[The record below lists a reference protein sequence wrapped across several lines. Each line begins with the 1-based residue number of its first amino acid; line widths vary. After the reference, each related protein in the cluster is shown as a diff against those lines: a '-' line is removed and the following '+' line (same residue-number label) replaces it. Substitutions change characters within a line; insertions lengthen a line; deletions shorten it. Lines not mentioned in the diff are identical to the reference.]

1 MTNSGD
7 KISKLISASGV
18 KVESYWPKI
27 FAKALQGR
35 DITSF
40 FNCGGAASGPAPAE
54 AATAGKAP
62 AKEEKKK

>member
-1 MTNSGD
+1 MNNSGD

-54 AATAGKAP
+54 AATAAP